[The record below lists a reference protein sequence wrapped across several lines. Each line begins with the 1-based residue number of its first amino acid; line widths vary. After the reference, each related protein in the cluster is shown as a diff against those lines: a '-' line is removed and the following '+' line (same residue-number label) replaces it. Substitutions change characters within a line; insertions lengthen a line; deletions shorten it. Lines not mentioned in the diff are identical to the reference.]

1 MKIKEFTTFTL
12 NENTFIQV
20 FKDRK
25 TSNSV
30 YGFCIIKVQWAAINI
45 AVTHLGYYN
54 VSPRCMS

>member
-12 NENTFIQV
+12 NENTFVQV

-25 TSNSV
+25 ISNSI

-45 AVTHLGYYN
+45 AVTHFGYYN
-54 VSPRCMS
+54 VSPICMS